1 MKLLFCNFEY
11 PPLGGGGGVVNA
23 WLAEELATRHDVTVL
38 TSQGFHL
45 PREEKRGGVRILRV
59 PVLFRRQLAA
69 ANLPS
74 MFAYMVNGIREGR
87 RLLERES
94 FDVINTHFVLPSGP
108 VGARLAHRFGIPNVV
123 SVHGGDLYDPS
134 KRTSPHRHALLRS
147 WVRRLL
153 RSADHVVG
161 QSQNTLDN
169 MRRFYTPELGGELIP
184 LGIRRPPPAAAG
196 NRGDYG
202 FAPDEILLTTVG
214 RLVARKAITQLLT
227 VTAALGNAN
236 VRLLVIGDGPQ
247 RDELVRRAGELA
259 VADRV
264 HFLGHVDEDEKF
276 RILRMS
282 DVFVSTSQHEGFGLV
297 FLEGMAAGLPVVSY
311 DHGGQ
316 TDFLASD
323 RTGYLVAL
331 NDETAFLDACRRLV
345 REPALG
351 RHMGQENRAR
361 AEAFFIDRCAEQYER
376 VFEAAVTAS
385 TRSRRLTIG
394 AGRY

>member
-45 PREEKRGGVRILRV
+45 PREEKCGGVRILRV

-74 MFAYMVNGIREGR
+74 MFAYMVNGIREGG

-108 VGARLAHRFGIPNVV
+108 VGARLAYRFGIPNVV

-184 LGIRRPPPAAAG
+184 LGIRRPPAAAG

-351 RHMGQENRAR
+351 KHMGQENRAR